1 MEFASQPKISSKYC
15 RLVRTP
21 LVDVGGVCVGN
32 GRAIGAVPAIVF
44 TRPRPQHAQ
53 IAEAVH
59 KDHSGLQFGQ
69 HRLGRRRDVNNC
81 HVSVS
86 TVKLGQL
93 RRKCA
98 SLNGMAQQVFNVQ
111 SALSVREAFDRC
123 IDLRRVNE
131 WDRGV
136 TAPRRLTGE
145 GQAVGST
152 YEVTV
157 TGFDGKPS
165 AVVYKLLEVDAPHR
179 FVMEGVNDVLRAY
192 DILTF
197 TSNDAGCELHYDA
210 QLELLGE
217 QPPMTDAELEALFA
231 RVAAVPQ
238 RGLSTFLNP

>member
-1 MEFASQPKISSKYC
+1 MFY
-15 RLVRTP
+15 
-21 LVDVGGVCVGN
+21 
-32 GRAIGAVPAIVF
+32 
-44 TRPRPQHAQ
+44 
-53 IAEAVH
+53 
-59 KDHSGLQFGQ
+59 
-69 HRLGRRRDVNNC
+69 
-81 HVSVS
+81 VS
-86 TVKLGQL
+86 TVELGQL

-131 WDRGV
+131 WDRCV
-136 TAPRRLTGE
+136 TAPRRLAGA

-157 TGFDGKPS
+157 TGFDGKPA
-165 AVVYKLLEVDAPHR
+165 AVVYELLEVDAPHR
-179 FVMEGVNDVLRAY
+179 FVMEGVNDVLRAR

-238 RGLSTFLNP
+238 QGLSTFLNP